1 MPRGAGKLIAKI
13 AAVYAFH
20 GNYHERIREY
30 SRRLITYSFGPP
42 LDPGVMIP
50 QYAFLEPQIS
60 NIFKR
65 SAITE
70 LSTSPTLG
78 FNATET
84 MTISGMYAKLKVRS
98 LAKYLFSQLLRDR
111 RLKMPSNL
119 TRTYTQRPMTLRSM
133 IHTGGHNTER
143 SWKERLWQAPL

>member
-1 MPRGAGKLIAKI
+1 MIA
-13 AAVYAFH
+13 
-20 GNYHERIREY
+20 
-30 SRRLITYSFGPP
+30 
-42 LDPGVMIP
+42 

-70 LSTSPTLG
+70 PSMSPTLA

-84 MTISGMYAKLKVRS
+84 MTSSGMYAKLKVRS

-111 RLKMPSNL
+111 HLLEKFNSL
-119 TRTYTQRPMTLRSM
+119 ARTYVHPKSDDIAKHESHGRTHFQKVVEGAALAGAAVFLLLVGCACYF
-133 IHTGGHNTER
+133 GGRRRVLKAREASR
-143 SWKERLWQAPL
+143 MDGGYSY